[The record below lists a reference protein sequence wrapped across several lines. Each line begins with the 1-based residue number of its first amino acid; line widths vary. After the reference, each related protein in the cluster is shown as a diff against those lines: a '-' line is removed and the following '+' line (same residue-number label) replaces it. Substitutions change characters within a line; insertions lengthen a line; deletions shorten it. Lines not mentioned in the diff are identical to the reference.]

1 MSEEIPGKIGEFED
15 DNFMIEF
22 SGSVAQPISTKHYKV
37 FTQEQYEAEL
47 KEAYFAGWEDRNDCE
62 LREII
67 HKRKSTKE
75 DYFKWFMEE
84 LRKKRDDI
92 QVIFDDDDG
101 NQD

>member
-22 SGSVAQPISTKHYKV
+22 SGSVAQPISTKHYKF
-37 FTQEQYEAEL
+37 FTQEQYESEL
-47 KEAYFAGWEDRNDCE
+47 KEAYFSGWEDRNDCE

-67 HKRKSTKE
+67 HKRKATRE

-84 LRKKRDDI
+84 KKRVEPK
-92 QVIFDDDDG
+92 VIFDDDDG
-101 NQD
+101 QPD

>member
-1 MSEEIPGKIGEFED
+1 VSDEIPGKIGEFED

-37 FTQEQYEAEL
+37 IAKEQYESEL
-47 KEAYFAGWEDRNDCE
+47 KKAYFSGWEDRNDCE

-67 HKRKSTKE
+67 HKRKATKE

-84 LRKKRDDI
+84 KERVEPK
-92 QVIFDDDDG
+92 VIFDDDDG
-101 NQD
+101 EIQ